1 MELLIFIGAI
11 IYVWY
16 KVDNFAD
23 DINPYYLTQAL
34 GNQTHKTQQT
44 LIRLIE

>member
-23 DINPYYLTQAL
+23 DINYYLTQAL